1 MGNAA
6 DSNIRADTE
15 PSAALLV
22 TENSEDIRFFQR
34 TFRSWKWQIHTAAT
48 CRDAGALLRREPV
61 AVIITEAH
69 LADGSWKDLRAR
81 ADLIPDPPLVIVTSL
96 NADDQ
101 LWAEVLNEGGYDVLA
116 KPFEQPEVIRVVSL
130 AWLHWRH
137 KHQEIHR
144 SATSASNIRTPA
156 SGVTP
161 PARLRWTSR

>member
-6 DSNIRADTE
+6 DYSIRAYTE

-22 TENSEDIRFFQR
+22 TENSEDIKFFQR

-48 CRDAGALLRREPV
+48 CRDADAVLRREPV

-69 LADGSWKDLRAR
+69 LADGCWKDLRER

-116 KPFEQPEVIRVVSL
+116 KPFEQPEVVRVVSL

-144 SATSASNIRTPA
+144 SAASASNIRTSDA
-156 SGVTP
+156 GVTP
-161 PARLRWTSR
+161 PARLRWTGR

>member
-6 DSNIRADTE
+6 DSSIRADTE

-22 TENSEDIRFFQR
+22 TENSEDIKCFQR
-34 TFRSWKWQIHTAAT
+34 TFRSWKWQIHTARN
-48 CRDAGALLRREPV
+48 CRDAGVLLRREPV

-69 LADGSWKDLRAR
+69 LTDGCWKDLRDR
-81 ADLIPDPPLVIVTSL
+81 ADLIPDSPLVIVTSL

-116 KPFEQPEVIRVVSL
+116 KPFEQSEVIRVVSL

-144 SATSASNIRTPA
+144 SATSSSDTRTPA
-156 SGVTP
+156 TDITP
-161 PARLRWTSR
+161 PARLRWTGR